1 MRNFAHM
8 KHIALLILMTV
19 SAALSAQQTNDSVR
33 ITTMLA
39 KGRKVAKAER
49 FLHYANEFIGTPYV
63 AHTLD
68 TSDISRERLVVHLD
82 YLDCTTF
89 IDIAAALTLA
99 TEEGTYASFTKHMKR
114 IRYHNGV
121 IDGYASR
128 NHYFA
133 ETVDNGRKLGFLTV
147 IDEGDAEQTLAINY
161 MTTHRNK
168 YLGIAKD
175 NKEYGRIKA
184 HELELTGKKI
194 RYFTQEALRK
204 SDKGLDNGY
213 LKKHIKTGYIIG
225 IITTKK
231 GLDTSHL
238 GIAVWGK
245 DGKLHLLNASR
256 LHGKVV
262 LETKTLYEYMTT
274 QNTQCGIRVVRLNN

>member
-1 MRNFAHM
+1 M
-8 KHIALLILMTV
+8 KHIALIILMTL
-19 SAALSAQQTNDSVR
+19 SAAAGAQETSDSIR
-33 ITTMLA
+33 IISMMA

-49 FLHYANEFIGTPYV
+49 FMHYANEFIGTPYV

-82 YLDCTTF
+82 YLDCTTY
-89 IDIAAALTLA
+89 IDLAAALTLA
-99 TEEGTYASFTKHMKR
+99 TEEGTYAAFAKHMKR
-114 IRYHNGV
+114 IRYRNGV

-133 ETVDNGRKLGFLTV
+133 ETVDNGKRLGFFTV
-147 IDEGDAEQTLAINY
+147 IDEGDTEQTLTINY
-161 MTTHRNK
+161 MTTHRNQ
-168 YLGIAKD
+168 YLGIAKN

-194 RYFTQEALRK
+194 RYFSREALRK

-213 LKKHIKTGYIIG
+213 LKQHIRTGDILG

-262 LETKTLYEYMTT
+262 LEPKTLYEYMTT
-274 QNTQCGIRVVRLNN
+274 QRTQCGIRVVRLNN